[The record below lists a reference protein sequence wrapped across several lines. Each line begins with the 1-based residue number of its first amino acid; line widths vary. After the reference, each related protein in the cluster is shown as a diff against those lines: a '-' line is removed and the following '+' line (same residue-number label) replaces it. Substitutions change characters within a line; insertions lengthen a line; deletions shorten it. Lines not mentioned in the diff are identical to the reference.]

1 MDINSMSVCVSWHDT
16 TRYNSRGYIKN
27 RQHSCMELYWT
38 SLFISDIEFCYK
50 MIVREWISELK
61 VLIKKHLRKK
71 WSDPIF
77 LESFMEKKFTKAIM
91 NMMPILRERKEW
103 IRYEFFHQ
111 EVKMLVGFIRIL
123 QVNS

>member
-1 MDINSMSVCVSWHDT
+1 
-16 TRYNSRGYIKN
+16 
-27 RQHSCMELYWT
+27 
-38 SLFISDIEFCYK
+38 

-61 VLIKKHLRKK
+61 VPMKKHLRNK
-71 WSDPIF
+71 WSNPIF

-111 EVKMLVGFIRIL
+111 EVKMLVDFIRIL
-123 QVNS
+123 RVNSYAFHIEDLNDELPT